1 MSFLATQLSNKEEK
15 AKLTEIFKSFDKNH
29 DGILSKDELILGYA
43 QLHGSIERAQIEV
56 ELVLSRVDTNGNGT
70 IDYSEFLAANL
81 KLTELLTNEK
91 LQAAFNLFDI
101 DQNGRIT
108 LEEIKSL
115 LGGENLIM
123 SALGGYAGD
132 QSSQNGGATN
142 AQNTVQQYSNEMW
155 RELIGEGDA
164 NDDGEITFEEF
175 KTMMKKMLHK

>member
-1 MSFLATQLSNKEEK
+1 M
-15 AKLTEIFKSFDKNH
+15 
-29 DGILSKDELILGYA
+29 
-43 QLHGSIERAQIEV
+43 
-56 ELVLSRVDTNGNGT
+56 DTNGNGT

-123 SALGGYAGD
+123 SALGGNAGD
-132 QSSQNGGATN
+132 
-142 AQNTVQQYSNEMW
+142 
-155 RELIGEGDA
+155 
-164 NDDGEITFEEF
+164 
-175 KTMMKKMLHK
+175 

>member
-1 MSFLATQLSNKEEK
+1 
-15 AKLTEIFKSFDKNH
+15 
-29 DGILSKDELILGYA
+29 
-43 QLHGSIERAQIEV
+43 
-56 ELVLSRVDTNGNGT
+56 VDTNGNGT

-123 SALGGYAGD
+123 SALGGNAGD
-132 QSSQNGGATN
+132 
-142 AQNTVQQYSNEMW
+142 
-155 RELIGEGDA
+155 
-164 NDDGEITFEEF
+164 
-175 KTMMKKMLHK
+175 

>member
-15 AKLTEIFKSFDKNH
+15 AQLTEIFKSFDKNH
-29 DGILSKDELILGYA
+29 DGILSKDELIQGYA
-43 QLHGSIERAQIEV
+43 QLYGSTDRAQIEV
-56 ELVLSRVDTNGNGT
+56 ELVLLRVDTNGNGT

-81 KLTELLTNEK
+81 QLTELLTNDK

-123 SALGGYAGD
+123 SALGGNTGD
-132 QSSQNGGATN
+132 QSSQNGGNN

>member
-1 MSFLATQLSNKEEK
+1 M
-15 AKLTEIFKSFDKNH
+15 
-29 DGILSKDELILGYA
+29 
-43 QLHGSIERAQIEV
+43 
-56 ELVLSRVDTNGNGT
+56 DTNGNGT

-123 SALGGYAGD
+123 SALGGNAGE
-132 QSSQNGGATN
+132 QSSQNGGTN
-142 AQNTVQQYSNEMW
+142 VQNTV
-155 RELIGEGDA
+155 
-164 NDDGEITFEEF
+164 
-175 KTMMKKMLHK
+175 

>member
-1 MSFLATQLSNKEEK
+1 
-15 AKLTEIFKSFDKNH
+15 
-29 DGILSKDELILGYA
+29 
-43 QLHGSIERAQIEV
+43 
-56 ELVLSRVDTNGNGT
+56 VDTNGNGS

-123 SALGGYAGD
+123 SALGGNAGD
-132 QSSQNGGATN
+132 
-142 AQNTVQQYSNEMW
+142 
-155 RELIGEGDA
+155 
-164 NDDGEITFEEF
+164 
-175 KTMMKKMLHK
+175 

>member
-1 MSFLATQLSNKEEK
+1 M
-15 AKLTEIFKSFDKNH
+15 
-29 DGILSKDELILGYA
+29 
-43 QLHGSIERAQIEV
+43 
-56 ELVLSRVDTNGNGT
+56 DTKGNGT

-123 SALGGYAGD
+123 SALGGNAGD
-132 QSSQNGGATN
+132 KSS
-142 AQNTVQQYSNEMW
+142 
-155 RELIGEGDA
+155 
-164 NDDGEITFEEF
+164 
-175 KTMMKKMLHK
+175 

>member
-1 MSFLATQLSNKEEK
+1 M
-15 AKLTEIFKSFDKNH
+15 
-29 DGILSKDELILGYA
+29 
-43 QLHGSIERAQIEV
+43 
-56 ELVLSRVDTNGNGT
+56 DTNGNGT

-123 SALGGYAGD
+123 SALGGNAGD
-132 QSSQNGGATN
+132 QSS
-142 AQNTVQQYSNEMW
+142 
-155 RELIGEGDA
+155 
-164 NDDGEITFEEF
+164 
-175 KTMMKKMLHK
+175 

>member
-1 MSFLATQLSNKEEK
+1 
-15 AKLTEIFKSFDKNH
+15 
-29 DGILSKDELILGYA
+29 
-43 QLHGSIERAQIEV
+43 
-56 ELVLSRVDTNGNGT
+56 VDTNGNGT

-123 SALGGYAGD
+123 SALGGNAGD
-132 QSSQNGGATN
+132 QSS
-142 AQNTVQQYSNEMW
+142 
-155 RELIGEGDA
+155 
-164 NDDGEITFEEF
+164 
-175 KTMMKKMLHK
+175 

>member
-1 MSFLATQLSNKEEK
+1 M
-15 AKLTEIFKSFDKNH
+15 
-29 DGILSKDELILGYA
+29 
-43 QLHGSIERAQIEV
+43 
-56 ELVLSRVDTNGNGT
+56 DTNGNGT

-123 SALGGYAGD
+123 SALGGNAGD
-132 QSSQNGGATN
+132 QSSQNAGTN
-142 AQNTVQQYSNEMW
+142 AQNTV
-155 RELIGEGDA
+155 
-164 NDDGEITFEEF
+164 
-175 KTMMKKMLHK
+175 